1 MEIGIRIALG
11 AQRFDVVRLVVRE
24 TMVVVGAGAL
34 IGLALAAAASRVV
47 ASVLFGVEPGDPLT
61 IAAALVVMIAVA
73 AVATYMPARRAAR
86 LDPTVALR
94 YE

>member
-24 TMVVVGAGAL
+24 TMIVVAAGAA

-47 ASVLFGVEPGDPLT
+47 KSVLFGVQPGDPIT
-61 IAAALVVMIAVA
+61 IAAALVAMVAIAA
-73 AVATYMPARRAAR
+73 LATYMPARRAAR